1 MKVKRLTE
9 LALLTAVALIIFI
22 IELRFPDIIP
32 VPGVKLGLANIVTVY
47 CVFQYAPSETVM
59 LVACRV
65 LLGAMFSGNWS
76 ALIYSASGAFMCLM
90 GMLLLKH
97 ILTLNDMWLA
107 SVIGAMLHNTG
118 QILAQMAVI
127 QSTVVL
133 SYLPVLMISGTIAGL
148 FTGLSAQLLLK
159 RLKKS
164 NIIK

>member
-9 LALLTAVALIIFI
+9 LALLTSAALIIFI

-47 CVFQYAPSETVM
+47 CVFQYTSSETIM

-76 ALIYSASGAFMCLM
+76 ALIYSTSGALMCLT

-118 QILAQMAVI
+118 QVLAQMAVM
-127 QSTVVL
+127 QSTAVI
-133 SYLPVLMISGTIAGL
+133 SYLPVLMVSGTIAGL